1 MAITEDTTFDRV
13 RVHCRCDQMVVASVA
28 PYEGEVEATGS
39 EIIPIVTT
47 DADQIAQLDIMLEAI
62 QNGDAAVWYFDM
74 GDGSW
79 IAYDDL
85 PLQHALIHGMHQFHK
100 HEGWKVPAQM
110 IQNSDYSEDADT
122 GRGDIQAQFGIVPTK
137 RQPDGSTFDYPLDRW
152 NARLVNGTQIQFDRV
167 FDIDEDVTDINA
179 HDDIIGMLAWLESL
193 RTAGDAVGDSILS
206 GDITNDLGSRTYQL
220 DQGTNLPTL
229 DLQYSSS
236 VLTQSGGVYTN
247 VGLGFVRASGET
259 DDIHIDAIRT
269 ILQTATGS
277 ITVASDDAPEAPPF
291 GSTEIGIKAAF
302 IELPDGKRIE
312 PFGERVVVRQASLGR
327 TPMDGSGRRI
337 VRYADLPTRGTGKA
351 MPVDG
356 SRVVHFGHN
365 AGGSGRLE
373 FLLIRSH
380 TLSENVGEVYEVR
393 NVSSQFDCSVYA
405 TGGTVLLINLKPGQQ
420 CAFELNEENADGD
433 EEIIGINPPVRRL
446 LWQRGLSLPNFSSQH
461 IYSDSNAT
469 WLSLPWPT
477 GSGVQYRDSDG
488 FTLGSAALPA
498 GGDVSGVAVGD
509 WDIPGSFQI
518 ERSGTVKINFRYHLL
533 LTGDPLNASLV
544 NGHGASL
551 WISEGGVNT
560 LTRKGYLGVPE
571 ISAIGDL
578 ADCAFD
584 YVGTH
589 TANTRFLF
597 LHRVPSGSV
606 LGNMDAYNAYYD
618 EIDLEA
624 LNSFVEFE
632 PIIRWNN

>member
-1 MAITEDTTFDRV
+1 MQAAIDAGTAELWYLDR
-13 RVHCRCDQMVVASVA
+13 S
-28 PYEGEVEATGS
+28 
-39 EIIPIVTT
+39 I
-47 DADQIAQLDIMLEAI
+47 
-62 QNGDAAVWYFDM
+62 
-74 GDGSW
+74 W

-85 PLQHALIHGMHQFHK
+85 QDEHGLLHYLHRMRQRGYP
-100 HEGWKVPAQM
+100 EGGYRVAQ
-110 IQNSDYSEDADT
+110 SLVKTTAYSTDDDT
-122 GRGDIQAQFGIVPTK
+122 GRSDLSAQFGLVPTK
-137 RQPDGSTFDYPLDRW
+137 RTPDGSTFNYPLDRW
-152 NARLVNGTQIQFDRV
+152 NARLVNGTQINFERTFDL
-167 FDIDEDVTDINA
+167 DENVTDINA
-179 HDDIIGMLAWLESL
+179 ADDVIGMLAWLESL
-193 RTAGDAVGDSILS
+193 RTTGDAVGDSISS
-206 GDITNDLGSRTYQL
+206 GDVTNSLGSRTYQL
-220 DQGTNLPTL
+220 DQGTGFPTL
-229 DLQYSSS
+229 DLQFSSS
-236 VLTQSGGVYTN
+236 SLVQDGDVYTEA
-247 VGLGFVRASGET
+247 VLSFTRTSGET
-259 DDIHIDAIRT
+259 DTIYIEEIRT
-269 ILQTATGS
+269 VLTAATGS

-291 GSTEIGIKAAF
+291 GSTAVGVKAAF

-312 PFGERVVVRQASLGR
+312 PLGERVVLRQSSLGR

-337 VRYADLPTRGTGKA
+337 VRYDDLPTRGTGKA
-351 MPVDG
+351 MPKDG
-356 SRVVHFGHN
+356 SRVVHFGHG
-365 AGGSGRLE
+365 AGSSGRLE
-373 FLLIRSH
+373 FLLVSSH
-380 TLSENVGEVYEVR
+380 TLSENVGEIYEVR
-393 NVSSQFDCSVYA
+393 NISLLHDCSVYA
-405 TGGTVLLINLKPGQQ
+405 PGGTFLLINLKPGQQ

-433 EEIIGINPPVRRL
+433 EEIIALNPPVRRL

-461 IYSDSNAT
+461 IWSDSNAT

-477 GSGVQYRDSDG
+477 GNGVQYRDSDA
-488 FTLGSAALPA
+488 FTLGTAALPT
-498 GGDVSGVAVGD
+498 GGDVADVDVAD

-533 LTGDPLNASLV
+533 MTGDPLNASLS

-624 LNSFVEFE
+624 LNSFIEFE
-632 PIIRWNN
+632 PVIRWTN